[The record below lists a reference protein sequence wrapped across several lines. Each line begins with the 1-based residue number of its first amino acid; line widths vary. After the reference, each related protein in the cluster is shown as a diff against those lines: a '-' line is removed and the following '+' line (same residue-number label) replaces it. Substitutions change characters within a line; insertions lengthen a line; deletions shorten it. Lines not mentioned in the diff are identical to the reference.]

1 MHAPRSAQPIS
12 NKPKK
17 DPTNETGAKPL
28 KNPLLT
34 LLADSLLWRLL
45 RENLRA
51 QAPRY
56 LLAVAAMTVVAG
68 ATASVAWIM
77 QDIVDSMTMPGGR
90 SRVLWVAGAVAG
102 IFTIKGLA
110 TYVQS
115 ISLTRA
121 GNQIVARQQIRIY
134 DKLLAQ
140 GVGFFNITES
150 SDLLTRVTVSA
161 QKARAV
167 IDTIVTSFVRDFL
180 TLAALIGVM
189 FYRQPL
195 LAAVS
200 LLIGPLAILVVR
212 QLLKHVRAIME
223 MEIAS
228 MAEIIKVIQETATGI
243 KVVKAFGL
251 EDRMARRMHGAV
263 RQVEARANAMARLE
277 AVTSPMMD
285 TLSGFAIAG
294 VVALSA
300 LELAGDTA
308 TTPGALMSFVTALLM
323 AYEPAKRLSRM
334 RVSIEGGMVG
344 VRMMFTLLD
353 RPDTM
358 PAPAAPRPLPAGPRD
373 ISFDKVSFGYGADA
387 PVIQDLTLH
396 CTAGQTTAL
405 VGPSGG
411 GKSTLLNMILR
422 LYDPDAGQICIS
434 GVDLR
439 DMTLDTARAQVSYVG
454 QDTFLFSDTVL
465 ENIRLGQPKAT
476 EADVIAAAQAAN
488 ADGFISALPQ
498 GYATQ
503 VGENGAFLSG
513 GQRQRIAIARAIL
526 RDSPILLL
534 DEATSA
540 LDANTEALVQDALA
554 RLTQGRTT
562 VVIAHRLSTILD
574 ADRICVIDGGRL
586 AEHGTATTLLA
597 QDGLFRRLYDQQF
610 RGQAPSADQP

>member
-1 MHAPRSAQPIS
+1 M
-12 NKPKK
+12 
-17 DPTNETGAKPL
+17 

-465 ENIRLGQPKAT
+465 ENIRLGQPKAI

-586 AEHGTATTLLA
+586 VEHGTATTLLA

>member
-1 MHAPRSAQPIS
+1 
-12 NKPKK
+12 
-17 DPTNETGAKPL
+17 L

-51 QAPRY
+51 QAQRY
-56 LLAVAAMTVVAG
+56 LLAVAAMAVVAG

-90 SRVLWVAGAVAG
+90 ARVLWVAGAVAG
-102 IFTIKGLA
+102 IFTIKGVA

-115 ISLTRA
+115 ICLTRA

-180 TLAALIGVM
+180 TLAGLIGVM

-200 LLIGPLAILVVR
+200 LLIGPLAIFVVR

-251 EDRMARRMHGAV
+251 EDRMAQRMRGAV

-358 PAPAAPRPLPAGPRD
+358 PAPVSPRPLPAGPRD
-373 ISFDKVSFGYGADA
+373 ISFDRVSFGYGADA

-396 CTAGQTTAL
+396 CAAGQTTAL

-488 ADGFISALPQ
+488 ADGFIRALPQ

-574 ADRICVIDGGRL
+574 ADRICVIDAGKVV
-586 AEHGTATTLLA
+586 EHGTATALLA